1 MKTPWKFLARL
12 NLGRSSAKAQPSSS
26 GNETGSKTLE
36 IEVEHTSALPSSPT
50 VAANPPVQDEDV
62 SIDQGPIAS
71 DKAEGR
77 NDVAQ
82 VLEPPAGA
90 DEAQAS
96 VRDEAG
102 DSGTEASSLLEKSA
116 PSAKSQSKPRI
127 RRGER
132 GKSANAARV
141 AAQSAAAPKRHD
153 NLQARSSRELFL
165 HELATLD
172 EEIKALRIQLAQKL
186 HLQNVQLKTMLERLG
201 IT

>member
-1 MKTPWKFLARL
+1 MKTPWKFLVRL
-12 NLGRSSAKAQPSSS
+12 NLGRSSPKAQPSSA
-26 GNETGSKTLE
+26 GKETGSKTLQ
-36 IEVEHTSALPSSPT
+36 IEVEHTSALPSSPA
-50 VAANPPVQDEDV
+50 VAANPPAQDEDV
-62 SIDQGPIAS
+62 WIDQGPIAS

-102 DSGTEASSLLEKSA
+102 GSGTEASSLVEKSA

-132 GKSANAARV
+132 GKSANARV
-141 AAQSAAAPKRHD
+141 AAQSAAAAKRHD
-153 NLQARSSRELFL
+153 NLQGRSSRELFF

-172 EEIKALRIQLAQKL
+172 EEIKTLRVQLAQKL
-186 HLQNVQLKTMLERLG
+186 HLQNVQLKTMLERFG

>member
-12 NLGRSSAKAQPSSS
+12 NLGRSSAKAQPRSA
-26 GNETGSKTLE
+26 GNETGFKTLE
-36 IEVEHTSALPSSPT
+36 IEVEHTSALPSSPA
-50 VAANPPVQDEDV
+50 VADSPPAQEEDV
-62 SIDQGPIAS
+62 WIDQGLIAS
-71 DKAEGR
+71 DKQEGR

-82 VLEPPAGA
+82 VLEPLTGT

-102 DSGTEASSLLEKSA
+102 GSSTEANSLVEKSA

-127 RRGER
+127 RRLER
-132 GKSANAARV
+132 GKSAKARV
-141 AAQSAAAPKRHD
+141 AAQSAGAPKRHD
-153 NLQARSSRELFL
+153 NLQRRSSRELFF

-172 EEIKALRIQLAQKL
+172 EEIKTLRMQLAQKL
-186 HLQNVQLKTMLERLG
+186 HLQNVQLKTMLERFG

>member
-12 NLGRSSAKAQPSSS
+12 NLGRSSAKVQPSSA

-36 IEVEHTSALPSSPT
+36 IEVEHTSALPSSPA
-50 VAANPPVQDEDV
+50 VAASPPAQDEDV
-62 SIDQGPIAS
+62 WIDQGPIAS
-71 DKAEGR
+71 DKEEGR

-82 VLEPPAGA
+82 VLEPPTGT

-102 DSGTEASSLLEKSA
+102 GSSTEANSLVEKSA

-127 RRGER
+127 RCRER
-132 GKSANAARV
+132 GKSAKTRV
-141 AAQSAAAPKRHD
+141 TAQSAAAPKRHD
-153 NLQARSSRELFL
+153 NLQRRSSRELFF

-172 EEIKALRIQLAQKL
+172 EEIKTLRMQLAQKL
-186 HLQNVQLKTMLERLG
+186 HLQNVQLKTMLERFG

>member
-12 NLGRSSAKAQPSSS
+12 NLGRSSAKAQPRSA
-26 GNETGSKTLE
+26 GNETGFKTLE
-36 IEVEHTSALPSSPT
+36 IEVEHTSALPSSPA
-50 VAANPPVQDEDV
+50 VADSPPAQEEDV
-62 SIDQGPIAS
+62 WIDQGLIAS
-71 DKAEGR
+71 DKQEGR

-82 VLEPPAGA
+82 VLEPPTGT

-102 DSGTEASSLLEKSA
+102 GSSTEANSLVEKSA

-127 RRGER
+127 RRRER
-132 GKSANAARV
+132 GKSAKARV
-141 AAQSAAAPKRHD
+141 AAQSAGAPKRHD
-153 NLQARSSRELFL
+153 NLQGRSSRELFF

-172 EEIKALRIQLAQKL
+172 EEIKELRMQLAQKL
-186 HLQNVQLKTMLERLG
+186 HLQNVQLKTMLERFG

>member
-1 MKTPWKFLARL
+1 
-12 NLGRSSAKAQPSSS
+12 LGRSSAKAQQSSA
-26 GNETGSKTLE
+26 GNETGSKTLQ

-50 VAANPPVQDEDV
+50 VATSPPAQDEDV

-71 DKAEGR
+71 DKAKGR

-82 VLEPPAGA
+82 ALEPPAGA

-102 DSGTEASSLLEKSA
+102 GLGTEASSLVEKSA

-132 GKSANAARV
+132 GKIPSAQL

-153 NLQARSSRELFL
+153 NLQGRSSHELFF

-172 EEIKALRIQLAQKL
+172 EEIKTLRIQLAQKL
-186 HLQNVQLKTMLERLG
+186 HLQNVQLKTMLERFG

>member
-12 NLGRSSAKAQPSSS
+12 NLGRSLAKAQPRSA
-26 GNETGSKTLE
+26 GNETGSETLE
-36 IEVEHTSALPSSPT
+36 IEVEHASALPSSPA
-50 VAANPPVQDEDV
+50 VAASPPAQDEDV
-62 SIDQGPIAS
+62 WIGQGPIAS
-71 DKAEGR
+71 DKVEGR

-82 VLEPPAGA
+82 VLKPPNGA

-102 DSGTEASSLLEKSA
+102 GSSTEANSLVEKSA

-127 RRGER
+127 RRRER
-132 GKSANAARV
+132 GKSAKARV
-141 AAQSAAAPKRHD
+141 AVQSAGDPKRHG
-153 NLQARSSRELFL
+153 NLQRRSSRELFF

-172 EEIKALRIQLAQKL
+172 EEIKTLRMQLAQKV
-186 HLQNVQLKTMLERLG
+186 HLQNVQLKTMLERFE

>member
-12 NLGRSSAKAQPSSS
+12 NLGRSSAKTQQSSA
-26 GNETGSKTLE
+26 GNETGSKTLQ
-36 IEVEHTSALPSSPT
+36 IEGEHTSALPSSPT
-50 VAANPPVQDEDV
+50 VAASPPAQDEDV

-82 VLEPPAGA
+82 VLEPPTGA

-102 DSGTEASSLLEKSA
+102 DSGTEASSLVEKSA
-116 PSAKSQSKPRI
+116 PSAKPQSKPRI

-132 GKSANAARV
+132 GKSANARV
-141 AAQSAAAPKRHD
+141 AAQSAA
-153 NLQARSSRELFL
+153 LQRRSSRELFF

-172 EEIKALRIQLAQKL
+172 EEIQTLRMQLAQKL
-186 HLQNVQLKTMLERLG
+186 HLQNVQLKTMLERFK

>member
-12 NLGRSSAKAQPSSS
+12 NLGRSSAKAQQSSG
-26 GNETGSKTLE
+26 GNETGSKTLQ

-50 VAANPPVQDEDV
+50 VAASPPAQDEDV
-62 SIDQGPIAS
+62 WIDQGPIAS
-71 DKAEGR
+71 DKAKGR

-82 VLEPPAGA
+82 ALEPPAGA

-102 DSGTEASSLLEKSA
+102 GLGTEASSLVEKSA

-132 GKSANAARV
+132 GKSANARV

-153 NLQARSSRELFL
+153 NLQGRSSHELFF

-172 EEIKALRIQLAQKL
+172 EEIKTLRMQLAQKL
-186 HLQNVQLKTMLERLG
+186 HLQNVQLKTMLERFG

>member
-12 NLGRSSAKAQPSSS
+12 NLGRLSAKAQLSSA

-36 IEVEHTSALPSSPT
+36 IEVEHTSALPSSPA
-50 VAANPPVQDEDV
+50 VAASPPAQDEDV
-62 SIDQGPIAS
+62 WIDQGPIAS
-71 DKAEGR
+71 DKEEGR
-77 NDVAQ
+77 NDVGQ
-82 VLEPPAGA
+82 VLEPPTGT

-102 DSGTEASSLLEKSA
+102 GSSTEANSLVEKSA

-127 RRGER
+127 RRRAR
-132 GKSANAARV
+132 GKSAKTRV

-153 NLQARSSRELFL
+153 NLQRRSSRELFF

-172 EEIKALRIQLAQKL
+172 EEIKTLRMQLAQKL
-186 HLQNVQLKTMLERLG
+186 HLQNVQLKTMLERFG